1 MVPIGGNQENLDRLR
16 GHLEE
21 LGSVLVAFS
30 GGTDSALL
38 VRVAADLLGERA
50 AALTALSPTLPE
62 DELAEARAFAKEV
75 GIRHLLLP
83 SREMENPDFVRNP
96 EDRCYFCKSEL
107 FRLCR
112 QEADRLGL
120 RWVLD
125 GTQKDDLGDHRP
137 GLRAAEEEG
146 VRSPFLELGM
156 GKKEV
161 RGLSRML
168 GLPTWNKPSMACLSS
183 RFPTGMEITLERL
196 RRVEECE
203 RFLREHGFRQ
213 IRVRLQNGDARVELS
228 PGEMQRLFESDVRRR
243 FVARCKD
250 LGFERVTLD
259 LEGYPER
266 EGS

>member
-1 MVPIGGNQENLDRLR
+1 VAQNDTDQENLARLR

-38 VRVAADLLGERA
+38 VRVAGDVLGSRA
-50 AALTALSPTLPE
+50 AALTALSPTLPQE
-62 DELAEARAFAKEV
+62 ELAEARAFAEKV
-75 GIRHLLLP
+75 GIRHLLVP

-112 QEADRLGL
+112 READRLGL

-146 VRSPFLELGM
+146 VRSPFLELGL
-156 GKKEV
+156 GKREV
-161 RGLSRML
+161 RVLSRML
-168 GLPTWNKPSMACLSS
+168 GLPTWDKPSMACLSS
-183 RFPTGMEITLERL
+183 RFPTGMKITLERL

-203 RFLREHGFRQ
+203 SFLRRHGFRQ
-213 IRVRLQNGDARVELS
+213 LRVRLQNGDARVELA
-228 PGEMQRLFESDVRRR
+228 PEEMERLFQSDVRHR
-243 FVARCKD
+243 FVAHCKEM
-250 LGFERVTLD
+250 GFERVTLD
-259 LEGYPER
+259 LEGYLER
-266 EGS
+266 EGG